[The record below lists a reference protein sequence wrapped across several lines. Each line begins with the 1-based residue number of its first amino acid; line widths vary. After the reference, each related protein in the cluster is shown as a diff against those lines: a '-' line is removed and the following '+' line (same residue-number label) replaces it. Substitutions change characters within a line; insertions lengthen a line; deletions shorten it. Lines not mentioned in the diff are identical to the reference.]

1 MSQVEPTD
9 LLCRSRREELTADEQ
24 RRLNESIQRSL
35 EVKLLSQML
44 PEFERESRV
53 RPGDDLLLA
62 RISARALGVPEKASR
77 KRPALTMLLVAAAV
91 LLVASIAGA
100 WFGIARVPNA
110 PSPWPA
116 RVIAWPWGKAA
127 KPAKPGPPRSAPT
140 AKVVPSATPSALPV
154 APKTVDDS
162 EQALPILTPSA
173 PASGSVF
180 RRAREH
186 SEAPHDSAS
195 ELFARANLRRRQG
208 RAGEAA
214 VLYELLL
221 DLYPNSREVGP
232 TRLALAKY
240 LQGKQPE
247 RSLAQYRA
255 VASGGGPLRAEALW
269 GISEVATTL
278 GEHSVAERSLADLLR
293 EFPDSPYAE
302 VARSRTSHGL
312 P

>member
-9 LLCRSRREELTADEQ
+9 LLCRSRREELTSEEQ
-24 RRLNESIQRSL
+24 RRLNESIERSL
-35 EVKLLSQML
+35 EVKLVSQML

-62 RISARALGVPEKASR
+62 RISARALGVPEKAPR
-77 KRPALTMLLVAAAV
+77 KRRPLSMLLVAAAV

-100 WFGIARVPNA
+100 WLGVARSPHA
-110 PSPWPA
+110 PTQRPA
-116 RVIAWPWGKAA
+116 VVIAWPWGKAA
-127 KPAKPGPPRSAPT
+127 KPARPRLMPLAQ
-140 AKVVPSATPSALPV
+140 AMPSATVSAQPSEPSELPASPDINAV
-154 APKTVDDS
+154 TAS
-162 EQALPILTPSA
+162 STPSA
-173 PASGSVF
+173 KPSDSAAQRAHEPALV
-180 RRAREH
+180 
-186 SEAPHDSAS
+186 PPDSAS

-221 DLYPNSREVGP
+221 DLYPTSREVGP

-240 LQGKQPE
+240 LQSTQPE
-247 RSLAQYRA
+247 RALAQYRA
-255 VASGGGPLRAEALW
+255 VAGGGGPLRAEALW

-278 GEHSVAERSLADLLR
+278 GARSVAEQSLADLLR

-302 VARSRTSHGL
+302 VARTRTSHGL